1 MLFTENPLYTNR
13 TGSDLDYI
21 GTSKGRSGTLSQF
34 DITQKPKKRTKLNII
49 PGKSFEGTDM
59 GNYVWLTLNQDLQE
73 FKAVIQVIQLQEN
86 QHLKQVRTYQKEAK
100 IIPRIKFSE
109 QYFRQMQA
117 LAQQQSYAQRFG
129 GFGPGFFQGP
139 EDFGGNSDPNVNEGF
154 IRTPG
159 NDENVGAFATAN
171 ITPQGGHGTVGVL
184 PGLATR
190 FSSDD
195 GGSPPPNGNSF
206 GVFTS
211 SSSGS
216 SDVNGKK
223 TSYKTA
229 TSAINDNGKITVYN
243 ALIPHYSWDTSSP
256 ATKRLALIP
265 HYSWD
270 KSSPASKRL
279 ALIPHY
285 SWDKSSP
292 ASKRRRITVPCWLTD
307 YQFYWKDIKRP
318 GRAVFSTILL
328 QLVYRWPSNFDSL
341 ITASR
346 TEF

>member
-1 MLFTENPLYTNR
+1 MANPDLRELLVNDPEGDHSQMLRSRRDVSVATTPAR
-13 TGSDLDYI
+13 TTVISSSSSFPNGAYSGSI
-21 GTSKGRSGTLSQF
+21 SASGGQELVRVEAIDETFKELLQTLRQF
-34 DITQKPKKRTKLNII
+34 DTAQKPKKRTKLNIT

-86 QHLKQVRTYQKEAK
+86 QHLKQ
-100 IIPRIKFSE
+100 
-109 QYFRQMQA
+109 YFRQMQA

-139 EDFGGNSDPNVNEGF
+139 EDFGGSSDPNVNEGF

-243 ALIPHYSWDTSSP
+243 ASSQITQHSLHTSYLS
-256 ATKRLALIP
+256 TK
-265 HYSWD
+265 D
-270 KSSPASKRL
+270 EK
-279 ALIPHY
+279 
-285 SWDKSSP
+285 
-292 ASKRRRITVPCWLTD
+292 
-307 YQFYWKDIKRP
+307 
-318 GRAVFSTILL
+318 
-328 QLVYRWPSNFDSL
+328 
-341 ITASR
+341 
-346 TEF
+346 